1 MLDSR
6 TLRSSPASG
15 ERAGH
20 DGAQRTRGS
29 KLHMAVDTLGH
40 LLALPVTPASV
51 DDRAEVGRLAEA
63 VLDATGDSVKLA
75 FVDQG
80 YTGERAADGAKA
92 HGIEPEVVTRPEAK
106 KGFVL
111 LPRRWVVQ
119 RSCAWTIRFRRL
131 ARDYEHYADTLAG
144 MHRIAFV
151 CLMLKQ
157 AAQLLAGP

>member
-1 MLDSR
+1 MSGSDQIDPLTA
-6 TLRSSPASG
+6 TLRGISWACFGPLEASAG
-15 ERAGH
+15 QPERLH
-20 DGAQRTRGS
+20 QTGAT
-29 KLHMAVDTLGH
+29 
-40 LLALPVTPASV
+40 SV
-51 DDRAEVGRLAEA
+51 WLAEA
-63 VLDATGDSVKLA
+63 VQDATGDSVKLA

-92 HGIEPEVVTRPEAK
+92 HGIEPEVVTLPEAK
-106 KGFVL
+106 NGFVL